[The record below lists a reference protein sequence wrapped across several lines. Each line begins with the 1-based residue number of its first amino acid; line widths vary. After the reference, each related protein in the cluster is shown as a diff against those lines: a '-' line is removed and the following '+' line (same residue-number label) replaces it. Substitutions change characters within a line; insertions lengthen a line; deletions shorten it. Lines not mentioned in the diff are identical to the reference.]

1 MPEEYFESEE
11 AILDLQKLRVKLQE
25 GIAEEGEID
34 TSFCEMISKPRKSAR
49 EVCRDILDTS
59 LGVVSD

>member
-25 GIAEEGEID
+25 GIAD

-59 LGVVSD
+59 LGVVSDYS